1 MQAFK
6 SFFKIAK
13 KKAPSLT
20 VYAIIYLIL
29 IVVMS
34 NVSMD
39 DATNFQMSSLNVA
52 VIDEDHSTASE
63 ALVEYLGSIHTVEEF
78 SDANEEQIQDNLY
91 YGMISY
97 ALIIPEGFEEKLLAG
112 ETENLLQEGMS
123 HQSADGY
130 YIDQQVNA
138 YLTACSLYLNGGF
151 ELKDALDKT
160 SDSIQDLPE
169 VTVVADEASDSQEV
183 SSASYYFQYLAYF
196 LLTILLM
203 GMTSVLIV
211 FRQEDRERRIN
222 CSSQPMLVRNIQI
235 SLAAIVYSISMW
247 ILFLLVAFFIY
258 GADEILGQKGLLCI
272 GNSFAFLLVTIALTL
287 FISLFSPGGNALNM
301 ITNILGLGMSF
312 LCGVFVSQSYLSQG
326 VLNVARF
333 LPVYW
338 YVRANN
344 LIYGI
349 SDEVFTRDSYLM
361 CIGIQL
367 LFAIA
372 LFVAYLVGNKQLKQK
387 KNG

>member
-34 NVSMD
+34 NVSTE
-39 DATNFQMSSLNVA
+39 DATNFKMSSLNVA

-63 ALVEYLGSIHTVEEF
+63 ALTEYLGSIHNLTEF
-78 SDANEEQIQDNLY
+78 SDVDDEEIQDNLY

-97 ALIIPEGFEEKLLAG
+97 VLIIPEGFEEKLLAG
-112 ETENLLQEGMS
+112 ETEDLLKEGMC
-123 HQSADGY
+123 HNSADGY
-130 YIDQQVNA
+130 YVDEQVNS
-138 YLTACSLYLNGGF
+138 YLTTCSLYLAGGYKLT
-151 ELKDALDKT
+151 EALDRT
-160 SDSIQDLPE
+160 SDSIRDLSE
-169 VTVVADEASDSQEV
+169 VTLIADEASDTRET
-183 SSASYYFQYLAYF
+183 SSASFYFQYLAYF

-211 FRQEDRERRIN
+211 FRQEDMERRIN
-222 CSSQPMLVRNIQI
+222 CSAQPMLVRNIQL
-235 SLAAIVYSISMW
+235 SLATILYSVSIW
-247 ILFLLVAFFIY
+247 ILFLLVAFAIY
-258 GADEILGQKGLLCI
+258 GPDEILCQKGFLCI

-326 VLNVARF
+326 VLNMARF
-333 LPVYW
+333 LPAYW

-349 SDEVFTRDSYLM
+349 SNEVFTRDSYLM

-372 LFVAYLVGNKQLKQK
+372 LFVAYLVGNKQLKQQR
-387 KNG
+387 NG

>member
-20 VYAIIYLIL
+20 IYAIIYLIL

-34 NVSMD
+34 NVSME
-39 DATNFQMSSLNVA
+39 DAANFEMSSLNVA
-52 VIDEDHSTASE
+52 VIDKDHSSASE
-63 ALVEYLGSIHTVEEF
+63 ALTEYLGSIHTLEEF
-78 SDANEEQIQDNLY
+78 SDVDEEQIQDNLY

-112 ETENLLQEGMS
+112 EREDLLQEGMC
-123 HQSADGY
+123 HNSANGY
-130 YIDQQVNA
+130 YIDQQVNS
-138 YLTACSLYLNGGF
+138 YLTACSLYLAGGC
-151 ELKDALDKT
+151 ELEVALDKT

-169 VTVVADEASDSQEV
+169 VTMVVDETSDTRET
-183 SSASYYFQYLAYF
+183 SSAAYYFQYLAYF

-211 FRQEDRERRIN
+211 FRQEDMERRIN
-222 CSSQPMLVRNIQI
+222 CSAQPMLVRNVQI
-235 SLAAIVYSISMW
+235 SLATIIYSVSMW
-247 ILFLLVAFFIY
+247 ILFLLVAFVIY
-258 GADEILGQKGLLCI
+258 GPHEMLCEKGLLCI

-287 FISLFSPGGNALNM
+287 FISLFSPSGNALNM

-312 LCGVFVSQSYLSQG
+312 LCGVFVTQSYLSQG

-333 LPVYW
+333 LPAYW
-338 YVRANN
+338 YIRANN

-349 SDEVFTRDSYLM
+349 SDEVFSGQSYLM
-361 CIGIQL
+361 CVGIQL
-367 LFAIA
+367 LFAVA
-372 LFVAYLVGNKQLKQK
+372 LFVAYLVGNKQLKQQR
-387 KNG
+387 NG